1 MKTSLLLFALMLT
14 CCFACET
21 SSDVKAERNGV
32 CSPVQLTS
40 NLDAPT
46 GLDLFTI
53 QSTQLSDHILTISFA
68 YGGGCDPN
76 HAFAL
81 YVDPSRQEDSKG
93 VYREGRIVFTTQNPC
108 KRLDYQD
115 FCFDLS
121 TLTKE
126 VPSGR
131 LRIRGTEQEIK
142 F

>member
-1 MKTSLLLFALMLT
+1 MKTALLLFVVMLT

-21 SSDVKAERNGV
+21 SSDVKAERKDV
-32 CSPVQLTS
+32 CAPVQLSS

-46 GLDLFTI
+46 GLELFTV

-81 YVDPSRQEDSKG
+81 YVDPSGREDSKG
-93 VYREGRIVFTTQNPC
+93 VYREGRIVFTTQNAC
-108 KRLDYQD
+108 KRLDYKD

-121 TLTKE
+121 TLRKE

-131 LRIRGTEQEIK
+131 LRIRGLEQEIT

>member
-1 MKTSLLLFALMLT
+1 MKTALLLFVVMLT

-21 SSDVKAERNGV
+21 SSDVMTERQGA
-32 CSPVQLTS
+32 CSPIQLTS
-40 NLDAPT
+40 NLDAPASIE
-46 GLDLFTI
+46 LFTV

-81 YVDPSRQEDSKG
+81 YVDPSRREDSKG
-93 VYREGRIVFTTQNPC
+93 VYREGRIIFTTQNPC
-108 KRLDYQD
+108 KRLDYKD

-121 TLTKE
+121 TLRKE
-126 VPSGR
+126 VSSGR
-131 LRIRGTEQEIK
+131 LRIRGVEQEIK